1 MPTPGRRR
9 RWPWVLGA
17 ALVLAGGAAFT
28 LVTSPRSDTD
38 FVGVADSLCDELRI
52 ERLSAVAG
60 LTLVPEADRSDSST
74 CLLVGDRPEGQAFVG
89 FRMATGNGVDTSSPY
104 AWNADAS
111 GIEGVGWKAAGQW
124 PDFSRARIIS
134 LLGNKSA
141 SVTIDSENSDFGDA
155 PLAIALLNEWLV

>member
-17 ALVLAGGAAFT
+17 GLVLAGGAAFT

-60 LTLVPEADRSDSST
+60 LTLVPEADRSDSSI
-74 CLLVGDRPEGQAFVG
+74 CLLVGDRPEG
-89 FRMATGNGVDTSSPY
+89 
-104 AWNADAS
+104 
-111 GIEGVGWKAAGQW
+111 
-124 PDFSRARIIS
+124 
-134 LLGNKSA
+134 
-141 SVTIDSENSDFGDA
+141 
-155 PLAIALLNEWLV
+155 